1 MRIQN
6 LPRLGDM
13 LAIPFFL
20 WLVVY
25 FYKKENKTDQE
36 KILGLFCL
44 GGLIA
49 DVFFV
54 CFLK

>member
-1 MRIQN
+1 MTIQN

-20 WLVVY
+20 WLVIY
-25 FYKKENKTDQE
+25 FYKKENKTDE
-36 KILGLFCL
+36 KKILGLFCL

-49 DVFFV
+49 YIFFVFF
-54 CFLK
+54 LK

>member
-1 MRIQN
+1 MRIN
-6 LPRLGDM
+6 DLPRRGDI

-25 FYKKENKTDQE
+25 FYKKEDKTNEE

-49 DVFFV
+49 DLFFV
-54 CFLK
+54 ICLK